1 MNVRKSAFAWIA
13 VLLAFTLAGCGGQ
26 GGTGDDNRG
35 EGNIPVGKVVDP
47 DAAPARI
54 VVMTSTRRRIEA
66 FSDATGQ
73 VYMPQ
78 IPSGPTSFTVY
89 PLDPAKQVVSF
100 GIVSGSNQVGIFHV
114 FLLDEDVSINPVTIQ
129 GNFRDQ
135 TILAQGEKHE
145 LKFTLTKPL
154 GGTVEPSYWV
164 SGGKAAV
171 RDGVLVA
178 IEPGQGVLTV
188 AYGQA
193 RKSYSFTIVAQGK

>member
-1 MNVRKSAFAWIA
+1 MRVRKSALAWFAIW
-13 VLLAFTLAGCGGQ
+13 LAITVAGCGGQ
-26 GGTGDDNRG
+26 GGPGDDSRG

-78 IPSGPTSFTVY
+78 LPPGPSSFTVY
-89 PLDPAKQVVSF
+89 PLDSTKQVVSF
-100 GIVSGSNQVGIFHV
+100 GIVSGENQAGIFHM
-114 FLLDEDVSINPVTIQ
+114 FLLDESISVDPETIQ

-135 TILAQGEKHE
+135 TILVKGEKRE
-145 LKFTLTKPL
+145 LQFTLSKPL
-154 GGTVEPSYWV
+154 GGNLGPSYWV
-164 SGGKAAV
+164 SGGKAAI
-171 RDGVLVA
+171 RDGVIVG

-193 RKSYSFTIVAQGK
+193 SKSFRFSVVGEGK